1 MADATLDPDASFA
14 ASSAP
19 APRVSRSRTPASA
32 APSSSRADRA
42 DISEVFTELVARV
55 RRARYELTDEE
66 ARVLRSAQSD
76 MWQRAL
82 TVGYAVGA
90 ISHGFI
96 GATMPSK
103 PTPAAR
109 FGRMGAS
116 VSLGALAAYAGARS
130 LGRATLERVAA
141 IENSALAAETR
152 DVVRGLAP
160 DDPAGKD
167 PPTKPAPAER
177 TRRRMDDEW
186 APARRLDGDAD
197 LEGAERPA
205 GRESALAPP
214 AAAPPVQSAGGHLIS
229 AAAARK
235 PPPRASRRGAAT
247 RPRDDD
253 DDDASVVASRV
264 ARDDTAVFW
273 RVRDAWGASDDRDLA
288 REPRGDADESPW
300 TSRGSQGRASREN
313 GRRSPEDVGKPA
325 GWRRRV
331 AREAARARLAARA
344 EERRRARE
352 GWGEGEG
359 GAFGGEGVTEGS
371 WRPREMMRDP
381 APTHAGARGTRRTP
395 YGDVFDRA

>member
-1 MADATLDPDASFA
+1 M
-14 ASSAP
+14 
-19 APRVSRSRTPASA
+19 
-32 APSSSRADRA
+32 
-42 DISEVFTELVARV
+42 FTELVARV

-109 FGRMGAS
+109 FGSMGAS

-167 PPTKPAPAER
+167 PPTKPAPADHR
-177 TRRRMDDEW
+177 AAAAGRRVG
-186 APARRLDGDAD
+186 PARRLDGDAISKAPSD
-197 LEGAERPA
+197 PRD
-205 GRESALAPP
+205 ESPPSPLP

-229 AAAARK
+229 AAAARG
-235 PPPRASRRGAAT
+235 PAASHATGAAT

-253 DDDASVVASRV
+253 DDDASVVASRD
-264 ARDDTAVFW
+264 ACDDTAVFW
-273 RVRDAWGASDDRDLA
+273 RS
-288 REPRGDADESPW
+288 
-300 TSRGSQGRASREN
+300 GRLGGE
-313 GRRSPEDVGKPA
+313 RRSRSRA
-325 GWRRRV
+325 RTARRRRRV
-331 AREAARARLAARA
+331 PVDEPRVPGTRVARKRSPVPGGTSVSPRDGAGASRA
-344 EERRRARE
+344 RRRAR
-352 GWGEGEG
+352 G
-359 GAFGGEGVTEGS
+359 
-371 WRPREMMRDP
+371 RPRGPRNGGGGRGRV
-381 APTHAGARGTRRTP
+381 GARA
-395 YGDVFDRA
+395 RAGLWGVRV

>member
-19 APRVSRSRTPASA
+19 APRASRSRTPASA

-235 PPPRASRRGAAT
+235 APPRASRRGAAT

-253 DDDASVVASRV
+253 DERRAAVVARATRATTQLCFGAFGTPGATIAISRAKRTP
-264 ARDDTAVFW
+264 ARPGANRATNRRGRAAGP
-273 RVRDAWGASDDRDLA
+273 RDARRAKTVAGPRRTSVSPRDGAGAS
-288 REPRGDADESPW
+288 
-300 TSRGSQGRASREN
+300 RA
-313 GRRSPEDVGKPA
+313 
-325 GWRRRV
+325 
-331 AREAARARLAARA
+331 
-344 EERRRARE
+344 RRRAR
-352 GWGEGEG
+352 GWPRGPRNCG
-359 GAFGGEGVTEGS
+359 GRGRV
-371 WRPREMMRDP
+371 
-381 APTHAGARGTRRTP
+381 GARA
-395 YGDVFDRA
+395 RAGLWGVRV